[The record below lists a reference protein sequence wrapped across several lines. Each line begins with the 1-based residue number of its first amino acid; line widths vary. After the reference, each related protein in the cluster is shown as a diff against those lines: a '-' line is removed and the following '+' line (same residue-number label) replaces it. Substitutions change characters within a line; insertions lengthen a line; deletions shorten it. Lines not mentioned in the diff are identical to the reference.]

1 MVLLLFIRYTTI
13 FHVAIHQQT
22 QQISWFTGHLV
33 IWTIITHHASWLQYP
48 HNQALQNHS
57 LPHSSPIAVSLVMSL
72 AYRFILQ
79 KHWFKRWQKPPFN
92 FFFFFIV
99 LALFSDHMGNSYT
112 VMPKLLIKL
121 SVLSSLHFH
130 SISDLDYRVHC
141 FTNLLTFTLNS
152 LDHLCFC
159 HLALNT
165 IVLYQPDNTRFFAGE
180 NHRKQEKWF
189 L

>member
-1 MVLLLFIRYTTI
+1 MLLFTNKLNKFPDSLDTSSSEPSSFIMPADFSTHITKHSRTI
-13 FHVAIHQQT
+13 AYHTLLPLPYLWSCHQHT
-22 QQISWFTGHLV
+22 DSFSKSIDSNIFFDRSL
-33 IWTIITHHASWLQYP
+33 
-48 HNQALQNHS
+48 HS
-57 LPHSSPIAVSLVMSL
+57 T
-72 AYRFILQ
+72 
-79 KHWFKRWQKPPFN
+79 

-99 LALFSDHMGNSYT
+99 LALFSDHTGNSYT

-152 LDHLCFC
+152 LDPLCFC

-165 IVLYQPDNTRFFAGE
+165 IVLYQPNNTRFFAGE